1 VRGLVRHTLD
11 EKARAVLVVALT
23 FKLGLHMA
31 SSLLKPMARD
41 FGWSKQRIGWAVM
54 TVGAASALMGAALGD
69 PAFEVGSRSKR
80 QRRRRLAVDVIA
92 PHALPLGV
100 LWN

>member
-1 VRGLVRHTLD
+1 MRGLVRHTLD

-41 FGWSKQRIGWAVM
+41 FGWSQQRIGWAVM
-54 TVGAASALMGAALGD
+54 TVGAASALMRAALGG
-69 PAFEVGSRSKR
+69 VLH
-80 QRRRRLAVDVIA
+80 RRLRERR
-92 PHALPLGV
+92 ALVVALVAQTLVCVPLRS
-100 LWN
+100 

>member
-1 VRGLVRHTLD
+1 MRGLVRHMLD

-41 FGWSKQRIGWAVM
+41 FGWSKQRIGWAVV
-54 TVGAASALMGAALGD
+54 TVGAAGALMGAALGG
-69 PAFEVGSRSKR
+69 VLH
-80 QRRRRLAVDVIA
+80 RRLGERR
-92 PHALPLGV
+92 ALVVALVVQTLVCVPLRS
-100 LWN
+100 